1 MIIRSLLIFVTFLSL
16 LSCSKNQEIY
26 EPTKKSN
33 PYVLYKEGL
42 DAFDR
47 NDFFFANKK
56 FSEAELNF
64 SVVESAAK
72 ASIMSGFSLYMMN
85 FYSEALENLERFKKT
100 YASDENI
107 IYAHYLEAVIYYEQ
121 ITDEKKDLE
130 PLIKSDKKID
140 YFLKRYP
147 NTDYAIDLKFKKDL
161 IQNQLAAKELFV
173 AKYYVTTQKWIPA
186 INRLKVIV
194 EKYNKTVFIEEALH
208 RLVEIHYY
216 LGLENE
222 AKKYA
227 KILGYNYN
235 SSRWFEQSYKI
246 LNKDYNLKKELTKKK
261 VKNTEEKDKNF
272 LKKIVDMIR

>member
-1 MIIRSLLIFVTFLSL
+1 
-16 LSCSKNQEIY
+16 
-26 EPTKKSN
+26 
-33 PYVLYKEGL
+33 
-42 DAFDR
+42 
-47 NDFFFANKK
+47 
-56 FSEAELNF
+56 
-64 SVVESAAK
+64 
-72 ASIMSGFSLYMMN
+72 MSGFSLYMMN

-272 LKKIVDMIR
+272 LKKNCRYD